1 VPIEKL
7 NVTVPRF
14 GSASAAPSVCFDSPS
29 SVIAFS
35 RSAANA
41 QVLDREPRF
50 SAKISALMFAER
62 TSWNLVPNRLTVAL
76 ERYRASGRPLID
88 LTCSNP
94 TACGLSCDSEHILG
108 ALANPSSLGYEPD
121 PKGLLTS
128 RRAVADYY
136 TSHGAAVDPASIVI
150 TTATS
155 EAYAFAFRT
164 LCDPCDEVLIP
175 EPSYPLF
182 EFLAEVQ
189 DVRLVRY
196 PLLYDHGWQIDF
208 HTLESAITEKT
219 RAVIVVHPNNPTGNY
234 AKGYERSRLNEI
246 CAPREMAIL
255 ADEVFLDFSLNDTAQ
270 HARTFALNTAA
281 LTFTMSGIS
290 KVSGLPQMK
299 AAWLIASGPDDL
311 RSQAL
316 ERLEVISDTYLSVSA
331 PIQHALPK
339 FLAYRTKF
347 QHELLARVRANLAE
361 LDLQL
366 ATQKLSSRLE
376 VEGGWYAILRTPA
389 TRTDEETAINLL
401 ETQGV
406 SIHPGHFYDFPG
418 DGYLV
423 VSLITPESDFKVG
436 IRLLLAS
443 F

>member
-1 VPIEKL
+1 
-7 NVTVPRF
+7 
-14 GSASAAPSVCFDSPS
+14 
-29 SVIAFS
+29 
-35 RSAANA
+35 
-41 QVLDREPRF
+41 
-50 SAKISALMFAER
+50 MFAER

-76 ERYRASGRPLID
+76 ERHRASGRHLLD

-94 TACGLSCDSEHILG
+94 TVCGFAYDGEAILR
-108 ALANPSSLGYEPD
+108 ALANTESLSYEPD
-121 PKGLLTS
+121 PKGLVTA

-136 TSHGAAVDPASIVI
+136 TAHGVSLDAASIVL

-196 PLLYDHGWQIDF
+196 PLVYDHGWQIDF
-208 HTLESAITEKT
+208 HGLERQITEKT

-234 AKGYERSRLNEI
+234 AKGYELGRLNEI

-255 ADEVFLDFSLNDTAQ
+255 ADEVFLDFALDGHAQ
-270 HARTFALNTAA
+270 HVRTFAANAEA

-290 KVSGLPQMK
+290 KISGLPQMK
-299 AAWLIASGPDDL
+299 AAWLVATGPDDL
-311 RSQAL
+311 RTQAL

-331 PIQHALPK
+331 PVQHALPE
-339 FLAYRTKF
+339 FLALRNKF
-347 QHELLARVRANLAE
+347 QRELIARVRANLVE
-361 LDLQL
+361 LDRQL
-366 ATQKLSSRLE
+366 AAQKLTSRLQI
-376 VEGGWYAILRTPA
+376 EGGWYAILRTPA
-389 TRTDEETAINLL
+389 TRTDEETAVDLL
-401 ETQGV
+401 ETYGV
-406 SIHPGHFYDFPG
+406 SIHPGHFYDFAG

-423 VSLITPESDFKVG
+423 VSLITPENDFREG
-436 IRLLLAS
+436 IRLLLQS

>member
-1 VPIEKL
+1 M
-7 NVTVPRF
+7 
-14 GSASAAPSVCFDSPS
+14 
-29 SVIAFS
+29 
-35 RSAANA
+35 
-41 QVLDREPRF
+41 
-50 SAKISALMFAER
+50 SAKSFCLERWFARVQVFDRKSRFNAKMSVPMFAER

-76 ERYRASGRPLID
+76 ERHRASGSRLID
-88 LTCSNP
+88 LACSNP
-94 TACGLSCDSEHILG
+94 TACGFACDGEPILR
-108 ALANPSSLGYEPD
+108 ALANPESLGYEPD
-121 PKGLLTS
+121 PKGLITA

-136 TSHGAAVDPASIVI
+136 AAHGVSVDPASIVL

-164 LCDPCDEVLIP
+164 LCDPCDEVLVP

-196 PLLYDHGWQIDF
+196 PLVYDHGWQIDF
-208 HTLESAITEKT
+208 HALENAITEKT

-234 AKGYERSRLNEI
+234 AKGYELSRLNEI

-255 ADEVFLDFSLNDTAQ
+255 ADEVFLDFALDDHVQ
-270 HARTFALNTAA
+270 HPRSFAANADA

-290 KVSGLPQMK
+290 KISGLPQMK
-299 AAWLIASGPDDL
+299 AAWLVASGPDDL
-311 RSQAL
+311 KSQAL

-331 PIQHALPK
+331 PIQHALPE
-339 FLAYRTKF
+339 FLARRNKF
-347 QHELLARVRANLAE
+347 QRELLTRVRANLAE
-361 LDLQL
+361 LDRQL
-366 ATQKLSSRLE
+366 VAQKLTSRLE

-389 TRTDEETAINLL
+389 TRTDEETAVDLL
-401 ETQGV
+401 EAHGV

-423 VSLITPESDFKVG
+423 VSLITPENDFKEG
-436 IRLLLAS
+436 IRLLLGS